1 MRVAMLLHKSV
12 EHDSRVQREAKALA
26 EAGDD
31 VVVLE
36 LAPVPADATL
46 DGFRRRSVLP
56 PSWVRRALPLQSYR
70 LAFVERFVRAITD
83 ERPDVIHS
91 HDAAMLLPGL
101 IGRRLTG
108 APLVYD
114 SHELATG
121 VPYRDKRWARFVSA
135 IEALALPRCSA
146 VITVSDGIAAHLRAL
161 YCLDTTPAVVR
172 NVADGSRGDIRRS
185 GRLRAA
191 IGAGGDPLVL
201 HQGSVAPGR
210 GADILVRAMAQLPDV
225 QLAFLG
231 VDGASRPDL
240 LQAAR
245 RAGVADRVHLLPPVP
260 VRELLEWT
268 ADADVGV
275 SLLDDSCD
283 NHRLALPN
291 KVFEY
296 VAAGVPVVA
305 SDLPEL
311 RRLIVEERVGWVASG
326 RDATSVASALRQA
339 ITAGRTTETR
349 GRLSEAR
356 DRLRWDVEKQRL
368 LAVYGPLRTRGEITL
383 RRVYSSYLHDEA
395 KQLAWSSDNP
405 GNRAIRGE
413 LLEAVLR
420 WVGERPDG
428 GRDVLDVGCGTGWL
442 LRALAAQGFDPS
454 RLTGIEELDERAR
467 RARAAVPAAQIIKAD
482 AARLPLPNDAFDAV
496 ILLSVLSSMPKGAHC
511 TVVEECVRVLRPGGL
526 LLVYDGRVP
535 NPFNRSTTRVA
546 ARDVHAKGLQI
557 LARESVTVA
566 PPVARR
572 LGRWTPRAYP
582 LLARV
587 PPLRSHRL
595 IVGRVAA

>member
-12 EHDSRVQREAKALA
+12 EHDSRVRREAKALA
-26 EAGDD
+26 EAGDE

-46 DGFRRRSVLP
+46 DGFRRRSVLS

-70 LAFVERFVRAITD
+70 LAFAAKFVRAISD
-83 ERPDVIHS
+83 ERPDVIHA

-101 IGRRLTG
+101 FGRRLTG
-108 APLVYD
+108 AALVYD

-135 IEALALPRCSA
+135 IEALALPRCAA
-146 VITVSDGIAAHLRAL
+146 VITVSDGIAAHLQAR
-161 YCLDTTPAVVR
+161 YRLDATPAVVR
-172 NVADGSRGDIRRS
+172 NVADGSRGEISRS
-185 GRLRAA
+185 GLLRAA
-191 IGAGGDPLVL
+191 IGVSGEPLVL

-210 GADILVRAMAQLPDV
+210 GAEILVRAMAQLPDA

-231 VDGASRPDL
+231 VDDAYRPGL
-240 LQAAR
+240 LQASR
-245 RAGVADRVHLLPPVP
+245 SAGVADRVHLLPPVP
-260 VRELLEWT
+260 VGELLKWT

-311 RRLIVEERVGWVASG
+311 RRLIVQEGVGWLASG
-326 RDATSVASALRQA
+326 RDAASLASALRQA
-339 ITAGRTTETR
+339 IAAGRAPETR
-349 GRLSEAR
+349 ERLSAAR

-368 LAVYGPLRTRGEITL
+368 LALYGPLRTRGEVRL
-383 RRVYSSYLHDEA
+383 RRVYSAYLHDEA

-420 WVGERPDG
+420 WVGERPNG
-428 GRDVLDVGCGTGWL
+428 GADLLDVGCGTGWL
-442 LRALAAQGFDPS
+442 LRALVARGFDPS
-454 RLTGIEELDERAR
+454 RLTGIEELDERAQ
-467 RARAAVPAAQIIKAD
+467 RARAAVPGAQIVKGD
-482 AARLPLPNDAFDAV
+482 AARLPLPSDSFDAV
-496 ILLSVLSSMPKGAHC
+496 TLLTVLSSIPKGARR

-526 LLVYDGRVP
+526 LLVYDGRLP
-535 NPFNRSTTRVA
+535 YPLNHSTTRVA
-546 ARDVHAKGLQI
+546 ARDVQAERLQI
-557 LARESVTVA
+557 LARESLTVA
-566 PPVARR
+566 PPIARR

-587 PPLRSHRL
+587 PALRSHRL
-595 IVGRVAA
+595 IIGGVPA